1 MTCSKRVCVNLCF
14 CLCVYI
20 YIYTYLFQT
29 EGKRNQPNQPQA
41 QLHCEIVLNQIKM
54 AADPQKIHPVHDVEA
69 PNQPSAPLVPRSM
82 SKSDAGDPERGV
94 QQQQQHPPQHTIPVM
109 HSRPPKKRRSCCC
122 RFFCWL
128 ISILLIL
135 IVAIAITV
143 GILYLVF
150 RPKVPK
156 YSVDELRV
164 TQFDTSDNNS
174 LSATFNLTITARNP
188 NKKIGIYYEG
198 GSHISS
204 WYEDTKLCEG
214 SLPKFYQGHRN
225 TTVLSIPLTGQT
237 QDATGLQSSLQQ
249 QLQETGN
256 VPLNL
261 KVNQP
266 VRIKLGKLKLFTIK
280 FRIRCNIVVDNLTAN
295 SSIRIQSSSCKFR
308 FRL

>member
-1 MTCSKRVCVNLCF
+1 
-14 CLCVYI
+14 
-20 YIYTYLFQT
+20 
-29 EGKRNQPNQPQA
+29 
-41 QLHCEIVLNQIKM
+41 M

-198 GSHISS
+198 GSHISAL
-204 WYEDTKLCEG
+204 YVDTKLCEG

-225 TTVLSIPLTGQT
+225 TTVLSIPLSGQT